1 MGPLAD
7 GDANDSEEL
16 GSQSPIAIAS
26 FILFVLEAAVSDLLM
41 VIVEN
46 SPVLDIHSNAP
57 LRYLGIPP
65 ADNMGPRCTG
75 HPAPDPQLCR
85 CRRYESNAPYF

>member
-1 MGPLAD
+1 MLLIIQFFPVGPLAD
-7 GDANDSEEL
+7 SDANDSQL
-16 GSQSPIAIAS
+16 GSESPVAIAS

-57 LRYLGIPP
+57 L
-65 ADNMGPRCTG
+65 
-75 HPAPDPQLCR
+75 
-85 CRRYESNAPYF
+85 